1 MSIQTSIESVTTA
14 TGALVPA
21 DLAESDLPKALRLQK
36 SHLAEGVSLSELLVL
51 GGLAANRDDARR
63 LIAAE
68 EVRIE
73 GRVIDNAMERV
84 RLAEGAIRLTAGAG
98 QVMLRAV

>member
-1 MSIQTSIESVTTA
+1 MSIHTSIETV
-14 TGALVPA
+14 TGARAPA
-21 DLAESDLPKALRLQK
+21 DLIETDLPKALRLQK

-63 LIAAE
+63 LIARE

-84 RLAEGAIRLTAGAG
+84 RLTEGALRLTAGG
-98 QVMLRAV
+98 DQVLLQAV

>member
-1 MSIQTSIESVTTA
+1 MTTEI
-14 TGALVPA
+14 TILA
-21 DLAESDLPKALRLQK
+21 DLPQVSLQK

-51 GGLAANRDDARR
+51 AGLASSRDAART
-63 LIAAE
+63 LIARGE
-68 EVRIE
+68 TLIDDRLV
-73 GRVIDNAMERV
+73 DNAMERV

>member
-1 MSIQTSIESVTTA
+1 MSIQTSIETVTGLEPA
-14 TGALVPA
+14 ALPQ
-21 DLAESDLPKALRLQK
+21 LRLQK

-51 GGLAANRDDARR
+51 GGLAANRDEARR
-63 LIAAE
+63 LIARE

-84 RLAEGAIRLTAGAG
+84 RLTDGALRLTAAG
-98 QVMLRAV
+98 SQVLLQAV